1 MLSVLPKLDSSLEE
15 YLNLHEELTE
25 VEKLQ
30 TRLVEEMAFLEG
42 AEAPDHPALTLKH
55 RFVVMDK
62 EPFLQPKYLVVLFHC
77 K

>member
-30 TRLVEEMAFLEG
+30 TRLMEEMTFLEG
-42 AEAPDHPALTLKH
+42 AEAPDHPAHTLQH
-55 RFVVMDK
+55 RFVIRNLAFSK
-62 EPFLQPKYLVVLFHC
+62 STPW
-77 K
+77 